1 MMNDAWRAT
10 RLKYVTDVNTGVL
23 PEKTDDDFEFVYIDI
38 GNVTQG
44 SMNTN
49 DAPIRFSDAPSR
61 ARRLANPGDTVVSTV
76 RTYLRAVATVSS
88 HSEPLVFSTGFAVLS
103 PRDEVHPRFLSWY
116 LQGDEFVSRI
126 EANSTGVSYPAI
138 TATQLTALD
147 LRLPPFEEQRVI
159 ADYLDCEIARIDLLV
174 KEQQCLIEMLRER
187 RRSVAS
193 DLLGDR
199 VGKGTRLKWLFDELD
214 HRAGVE
220 ADRLP
225 LMSVSIS
232 WGVRRRDEVTK
243 EDSRAEDL
251 SNYKIC
257 RQGDLVIN
265 RMRAFQGALGLA
277 QEDGLVSPD
286 YAVIRA
292 KPGVDDEWMSAVMKS
307 DAFVSEMRQR
317 VKGIGSTDL
326 GNARTPRI
334 NVRDLGEIRIDLPE
348 VEQQILEVRQQNTQT
363 AKIDT
368 LIAESERFVELSRER
383 RAALITVAV
392 TGQIDEREMV

>member
-10 RLKYVTDVNTGVL
+10 RLKYVTDVNTVVL
-23 PEKTDDDFEFVYIDI
+23 PEQTDDNFEFVYIDI

-147 LRLPPFEEQRVI
+147 LRLPPYEEQRVI

-174 KEQQCLIEMLRER
+174 QEQQCLIEMLRER

-277 QEDGLVSPD
+277 QENGLVSPD

-292 KPGVDDEWMSAVMKS
+292 KTGVDDEWMSTVMKS

-383 RAALITVAV
+383 RAALITAAV
-392 TGQIDEREMV
+392 TGQIDVREMV